1 MNKLKEVIEK
11 VMSKSHNVFV
21 EGRQILNV
29 TFLANKAIDLE
40 TKRFQVGL
48 VCQLDIETCCDHV
61 KLKFL
66 LLIMEKM

>member
-40 TKRFQVGL
+40 TKGS
-48 VCQLDIETCCDHV
+48 
-61 KLKFL
+61 K
-66 LLIMEKM
+66 